1 LSKDKYNEPKI
12 TINKVYTR
20 TGDLGMTSLVGGQ
33 SVSKSVLRICAYGKI
48 DELNSYIGACKEYLI
63 VDSNKID
70 SDLKRLINVLYR
82 IQNELF
88 NVGNMLATLE
98 EDIKEGMPKVE
109 VSHIEALEKEI
120 DYFNNGLPALKS
132 FVLPGGSKINVW
144 FHIARTVCRNCERKI
159 VDLSYKEK
167 IDVNIIKYL
176 NRLSDA
182 LFVFSRWSN
191 NKLSVKETLW
201 NPNQI

>member
-1 LSKDKYNEPKI
+1 MSKDKYTEPKI

-33 SVSKSVLRICAYGKI
+33 SVHKSDLRICVYGKI

-63 VDSNKID
+63 VDSNSINLD
-70 SDLKRLINVLYR
+70 VKRLKNVLYR

-88 NVGNMLATLE
+88 NVGNMLATLDQDMSE
-98 EDIKEGMPKVE
+98 NMPKVE
-109 VSHIEALEKEI
+109 DSHVKALEKEI
-120 DYFNNGLPALKS
+120 DYFNRNLVTLKS
-132 FVLPGGSKINVW
+132 FVLPGGSKTNIW
-144 FHIARTVCRNCERKI
+144 FHIARTVCRDCERK
-159 VDLSYKEK
+159 VVALSEGEK
-167 IDVNIIKYL
+167 IDINIIKYL

-191 NKLSVKETLW
+191 KNLLVEEVLW
-201 NPNQI
+201 NPNQE